1 MAASDREAKRRRGLV
16 YIILVGIVSL
26 GLVAIVIA
34 MKPVGNRLSL
44 GIRATA
50 LLGYWAIFLTVIS
63 SAYMRELFQLLGR
76 PFIRVHHILAVA
88 GLILVTLHPL
98 GAAVRSSTL
107 GVFVPD
113 VSSLHAFL
121 RLGGRPAWYLIGL
134 ASLAALLR
142 TRLKESWR
150 TVHYLN
156 YIAFLLATVHA
167 VLIGTDFISSLV
179 MRGVAIALALAV
191 VGVFTWK
198 RIRRRRLRQRK

>member
-16 YIILVGIVSL
+16 YLILLGIISL
-26 GLVAIVIA
+26 GLVAVLIG
-34 MKPVGNRLSL
+34 MKPVGNPLSL
-44 GIRATA
+44 GIRAAA

-76 PFIRVHHILAVA
+76 PFIRVHHILSVA

-107 GVFVPD
+107 SVFVPD
-113 VSSLHAFL
+113 VSSLNAFL

-134 ASLAALLR
+134 ATLAALLR
-142 TRLKESWR
+142 TRIKRRWR

-167 VLIGTDFISSLV
+167 ILIGTDFISSWV
-179 MRGVAIALALAV
+179 MKGIAAAMAV
-191 VGVFTWK
+191 VVVVVFTWK
-198 RIRRRRLRQRK
+198 RIQRRRLRRRQ